1 MDRVVDAF
9 LAIVGRGGGSLVVT
23 IAFLSPLG
31 LIAAM
36 RTWRAL
42 QRRRTF
48 RDFAAARHLEFV
60 GTVASDARAPYTRID
75 RVRRAVLLS
84 NVIEGQWDGLPVR
97 VFDMSKGRRMGQT
110 TVILLTVEDILR
122 RGAEAER
129 AIAAGPQ
136 ALIETNLDVLCVSP
150 KRPLDAAELATW
162 LSFAATVGKAMERD
176 VKAEARS
183 AASPGAPSPRR
194 GMFGTIDPD

>member
-1 MDRVVDAF
+1 
-9 LAIVGRGGGSLVVT
+9 
-23 IAFLSPLG
+23 
-31 LIAAM
+31 
-36 RTWRAL
+36 
-42 QRRRTF
+42 
-48 RDFAAARHLEFV
+48 
-60 GTVASDARAPYTRID
+60 
-75 RVRRAVLLS
+75 
-84 NVIEGQWDGLPVR
+84 
-97 VFDMSKGRRMGQT
+97 MGQT

-136 ALIETNLDVLCVSP
+136 ALIETNLAVLCVSP

-176 VKAEARS
+176 AKAEARS
-183 AASPGAPSPRR
+183 AASPDAPSPRR